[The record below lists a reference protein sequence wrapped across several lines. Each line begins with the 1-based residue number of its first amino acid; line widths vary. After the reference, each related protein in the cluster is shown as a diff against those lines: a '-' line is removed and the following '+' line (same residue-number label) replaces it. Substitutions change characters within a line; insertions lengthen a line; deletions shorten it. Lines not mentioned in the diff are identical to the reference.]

1 MVAASIL
8 PVSIHKGKLYF
19 LFGKENELEDSAKGF
34 SDFGGRVEN
43 QETIYE
49 TALREGTEELSGF
62 LGNAKQLK
70 QLITKNGG
78 VYKCV
83 FDTYHVHIFFMEYDE
98 NLVKYFNQQHKFLW
112 SNMDIHMLNDSK
124 LFEKQELKW
133 FSLQDMKTKKH
144 LFRPFYVKM
153 VEHYLKESKKIMNF
167 IQSKK
172 GSRSRSPSRSRYRST
187 RKIRG
192 G

>member
-8 PVSIHKGKLYF
+8 PVSLHKGKLYF

-43 QETIYE
+43 NETIFQ
-49 TALREGTEELSGF
+49 TALREGAEELSGF
-62 LGNAKQLK
+62 LGNETQIET
-70 QLITKNGG
+70 LISKNGG
-78 VYKCV
+78 FYKCV
-83 FDTYHVHIFFMEYDE
+83 FDTYHVHIFFMDYDE
-98 NLVKYFNQQHKFLW
+98 NLVKYFNNQHKFLW
-112 SNMDIHMLNDSK
+112 SNMDVNTLNNSK

-133 FSLQDMKTKKH
+133 FSIEDMKTKKH

-153 VEHYLKESKKIMNF
+153 IEHYLKEYKTILKFSK
-167 IQSKK
+167 SKSK
-172 GSRSRSPSRSRYRST
+172 SKSSSRKT
-187 RKIRG
+187 KKVRG

>member
-70 QLITKNGG
+70 QLITKN
-78 VYKCV
+78 
-83 FDTYHVHIFFMEYDE
+83 
-98 NLVKYFNQQHKFLW
+98 
-112 SNMDIHMLNDSK
+112 
-124 LFEKQELKW
+124 EKQK
-133 FSLQDMKTKKH
+133 QIKKND
-144 LFRPFYVKM
+144 RK
-153 VEHYLKESKKIMNF
+153 KKIMKETTY
-167 IQSKK
+167 QSKSK
-172 GSRSRSPSRSRYRST
+172 HV
-187 RKIRG
+187 KK
-192 G
+192 